1 MTPTTLRNRILATT
15 SASLLAWCTA
25 PTASAVPIS
34 GLYIEDARCDVL
46 PNLNLSHELGDAAIF
61 PPNEAILVSVSKTNT
76 VVCVPNDGIANDW
89 VIQITNVS
97 GQAWQDLYFVAN
109 ANNMVG
115 NSDGTVLDLTN
126 AAIPPSDA
134 FRIDGTVT
142 AGVNSSLVESGASD
156 EIFSPGETWRFMVS
170 NFQHPSG
177 VSPTPAFLSPGLFAG
192 SASVTTADQAS
203 ILANPVPEPATLG
216 MLAVIGAGMLLR
228 RRRRA

>member
-1 MTPTTLRNRILATT
+1 MTSTTLRNRILATT
-15 SASLLAWCTA
+15 SASVLAWCTA

-34 GLYIEDARCDVL
+34 GLYIEDARCDTL
-46 PNLNLSHELGDAAIF
+46 PNMNLSHELGDASTF
-61 PPNEAILVSVSKTNT
+61 PANEAILVFVSPTNT
-76 VVCVPNDGIANDW
+76 TICVPNDGIANDW
-89 VIQITNVS
+89 NVQITNVS

-109 ANNMVG
+109 ANNGVG
-115 NSDGTVLDLTN
+115 NADGSVLDLSN

-142 AGVNSSLVESGASD
+142 PGATNSLVESGIAD

-177 VSPTPAFLSPGLFAG
+177 VSPVPAFLSPGLFAG
-192 SASVTTADQAS
+192 TASVTTLDQAS
-203 ILANPVPEPATLG
+203 ILANPVPEPATVA
-216 MLAVIGAGMLLR
+216 MLTVIGAGMVLR